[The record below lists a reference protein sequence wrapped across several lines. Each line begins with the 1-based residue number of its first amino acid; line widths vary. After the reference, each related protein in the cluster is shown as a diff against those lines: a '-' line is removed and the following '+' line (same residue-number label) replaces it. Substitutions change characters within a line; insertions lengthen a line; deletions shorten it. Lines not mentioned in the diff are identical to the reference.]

1 MSLPFNKFP
10 FFAPTDI
17 LGTAQSGIVSGT
29 GVGKPTGGA
38 TSGMGKED
46 IIDFLS
52 QDDDKPE
59 IIQLDDKK
67 EKKDEKPEE
76 VDEGLEER
84 TDKSEKGKETDEE
97 EKEPEIDELAELE
110 EELAEPTDEQLEIT
124 TPVRRG
130 EILAK
135 YPNLFKE
142 FPYLE
147 KAYYRE
153 QQYTK
158 HFPTPADA
166 EEALAKVQ
174 TLDRFEQDLSQGN
187 TETILKAVKSSD
199 PKSFNKVVDDY
210 LPTLAKVDSDAY
222 HHVIGNVIKHTIAS
236 MVATKNEALTSAAHL
251 LNQYVFASDTF
262 TPPTKLSREE
272 RDNPQVNELEQKQAA
287 FQKQRLDS
295 TTSELNSRVNGVYK
309 ATIEAHIDP
318 KNSMTDY
325 IKRNA
330 IKDSQEMLNSLISRD
345 TRFKSLVDKLWEKAI
360 ESDFNKES
368 IDRIRRAYISKA
380 QTLLPSVIKKARNEA
395 LKGMG
400 KRVSKEEDDNTERET
415 KVTKDK
421 EESPRSRSNTNSGR
435 KGEIP
440 RGMSS
445 LEYLMQD

>member
-1 MSLPFNKFP
+1 MSLLFNKFP
-10 FFAPTDI
+10 FFAPTDT
-17 LGTAQSGIVSGT
+17 LGT
-29 GVGKPTGGA
+29 GVVAGTGIGRPIGVTSN

-59 IIQLDDKK
+59 VIPLDR
-67 EKKDEKPEE
+67 EKKDEKPEKAS
-76 VDEGLEER
+76 EGLEEGI
-84 TDKSEKGKETDEE
+84 DESEKGKETDEE
-97 EKEPEIDELAELE
+97 KEEQEIDELAELE

-174 TLDRFEQDLSQGN
+174 TLDRFEQDLSDGN
-187 TETILKAVKSSD
+187 TETILKAVKSSN
-199 PKSFNKVVDDY
+199 PKSFNKVVDEY
-210 LPTLAKVDSDAY
+210 LPTLARVDSDAY
-222 HHVIGNVIKHTIAS
+222 HHVIGNVVKHTIAS
-236 MVATKNEALTSAAHL
+236 MLATRNETLMSAAHI
-251 LNQYVFASDTF
+251 LNQYVFASDVF
-262 TPPTKLSREE
+262 TPPTKLTREE
-272 RDNPQVNELEQKQAA
+272 RDNPQINELEQKQAA

-368 IDRIRRAYISKA
+368 VDRIRRAYISKA

-421 EESPRSRSNTNSGR
+421 EESPRSRSNNSGR

-445 LEYLMQD
+445 LDYLMQD